1 MKLSDFEVGHA
12 IEYDKFGIRR
22 GLVVD
27 VTRLYIV
34 VVQVF
39 RVIRQLSNDDFYR
52 VLCYDDMNDVNF
64 VYKAHKDNV
73 RLRKCLPLL

>member
-1 MKLSDFEVGHA
+1 MKLSDFEVSHA

-39 RVIRQLSNDDFYR
+39 RVIR
-52 VLCYDDMNDVNF
+52 
-64 VYKAHKDNV
+64 
-73 RLRKCLPLL
+73 